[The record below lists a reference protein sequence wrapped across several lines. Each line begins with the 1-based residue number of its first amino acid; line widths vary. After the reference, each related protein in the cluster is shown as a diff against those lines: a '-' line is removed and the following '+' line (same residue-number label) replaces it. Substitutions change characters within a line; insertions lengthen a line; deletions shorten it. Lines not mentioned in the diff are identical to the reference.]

1 MTDEQESPPD
11 HIEGG
16 ENIPSEDQANVQAM
30 AYWDRV
36 IEDMEAT
43 ATELADAGWDTL
55 ELHPGDV
62 HVLPDSEDPGLDL
75 LVGDDEFGTLEDL
88 FEDGL
93 SLTETEVLRASTEG
107 MQYVVAVMKDPEME
121 WAVLA
126 PLYYR
131 IADPD
136 VGTMFDRARASETFC
151 TRLRTLMGDRIDIEH
166 DDPTLFEPAEQ

>member
-1 MTDEQESPPD
+1 MSNGEDSRRER
-11 HIEGG
+11 G
-16 ENIPSEDQANVQAM
+16 ENAQNVPREDQANVQAM

-43 ATELADAGWDTL
+43 AAEFADAGWETL

-62 HVLPDSEDPGLDL
+62 HVLSESEDPGLDL
-75 LVGDDEFGTLEDL
+75 LIGDDEFETLEEL
-88 FEDGL
+88 FESGL

-107 MQYVVAVMKDPEME
+107 MQYVVTVSKDPEME
-121 WAVLA
+121 WTILT

-136 VGTMFDRARASETFC
+136 VGTMFDRARTSGQIC
-151 TRLRTLMGDRIDIEH
+151 IRLRTLTGDYIDVHH
-166 DDPTLFEPAEQ
+166 DDLSLFEPDDE